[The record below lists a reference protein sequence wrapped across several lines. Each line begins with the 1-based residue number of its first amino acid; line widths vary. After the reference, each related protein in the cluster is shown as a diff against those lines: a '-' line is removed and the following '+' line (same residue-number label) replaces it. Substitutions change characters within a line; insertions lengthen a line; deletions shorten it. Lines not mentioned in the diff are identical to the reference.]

1 MKTATDSCTHNSE
14 CEMQGSTQPQCALV
28 NDFTTGRSYGT
39 LLCQTCPSRPV
50 CHITDGSS
58 GVGKCSC
65 LQQGMRVSSCVAAAQ
80 FTTIFLDASA
90 MCAVSTDANTV
101 RGMSAYFT
109 WGSLATAPCA
119 ILNSQNAQCSR
130 TDEMGYVVVGHG
142 VHSTSFLGRRLLT
155 DSGSDT
161 EDWQLASEILG
172 FDSWNHTAEPCR
184 MLANAYL
191 RGDHVSITE
200 EAHLE
205 SCVKSRQFG
214 NWTIN
219 SLNMTRLAGHDNFL
233 MSFTD
238 FARVA
243 SERGVL
249 RQLVNTTGLVRFLIT
264 ESSVVKP
271 WLSIIKSIMQSAAV
285 VFEERIKSLPRNLTN
300 ATFPEYTNF
309 FVPVQAIG
317 MHLLDPL
324 STKNADIR
332 MYMDKVGLPD
342 SSVLTSILHT
352 MEPKTST
359 HARTLLQL
367 DESVSRYSSLTAATN
382 GFSNIPLASSLA
394 DNWLEGPFGWPPK
407 INSHYWDGDQVCTA
421 AQVSLDVIAES
432 GLVMDKF
439 FREYA
444 ISRRELSWGIVQN
457 IPTLYN
463 GTLPDGFQ
471 YPANWTNTSF
481 TLSAPGTD
489 WPSVFFSF
497 LGQNVVENYLG
508 ITADRIVLFF
518 TTLPAIPRDM
528 LTARNLAKDMLMCDF
543 ESVMLCSRHNR

>member
-1 MKTATDSCTHNSE
+1 
-14 CEMQGSTQPQCALV
+14 
-28 NDFTTGRSYGT
+28 
-39 LLCQTCPSRPV
+39 
-50 CHITDGSS
+50 
-58 GVGKCSC
+58 
-65 LQQGMRVSSCVAAAQ
+65 
-80 FTTIFLDASA
+80 
-90 MCAVSTDANTV
+90 
-101 RGMSAYFT
+101 
-109 WGSLATAPCA
+109 
-119 ILNSQNAQCSR
+119 
-130 TDEMGYVVVGHG
+130 
-142 VHSTSFLGRRLLT
+142 
-155 DSGSDT
+155 
-161 EDWQLASEILG
+161 
-172 FDSWNHTAEPCR
+172 
-184 MLANAYL
+184 
-191 RGDHVSITE
+191 
-200 EAHLE
+200 
-205 SCVKSRQFG
+205 
-214 NWTIN
+214 
-219 SLNMTRLAGHDNFL
+219 
-233 MSFTD
+233 
-238 FARVA
+238 
-243 SERGVL
+243 
-249 RQLVNTTGLVRFLIT
+249 
-264 ESSVVKP
+264 
-271 WLSIIKSIMQSAAV
+271 
-285 VFEERIKSLPRNLTN
+285 
-300 ATFPEYTNF
+300 
-309 FVPVQAIG
+309 
-317 MHLLDPL
+317 
-324 STKNADIR
+324 
-332 MYMDKVGLPD
+332 MDKVGLPD